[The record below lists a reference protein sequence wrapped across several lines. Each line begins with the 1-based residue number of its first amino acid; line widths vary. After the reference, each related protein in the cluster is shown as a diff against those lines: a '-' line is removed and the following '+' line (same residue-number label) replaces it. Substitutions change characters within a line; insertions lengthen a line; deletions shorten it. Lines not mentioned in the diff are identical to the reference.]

1 MPWKFVK
8 VSVIGTGYVGL
19 VTGATLADLGNQV
32 VCLDILEEKI
42 KILNSGKSPIYE
54 PGLDEL
60 LKKGLKSKKLSG
72 STEIEQ
78 NIRNSD
84 ITFICVGTPSDKN
97 GNIDLSYIKSASSSI
112 GRALRDKNEKH
123 TVIVKST
130 VVPLTTEEVVMPNIL
145 KKSGW
150 KRENLG
156 IGMNPEFLREGS
168 AIHDA
173 QNPDRIVIG
182 FADDVAQKALK
193 ELYKSYNCKK
203 LECSPRTAELIKY
216 ASNSFLATKISFVN
230 EIANMS
236 NVWGIDFQEVAEGM
250 GLDSRI
256 SAEFLRAGVG
266 FGGSCFPKDVKAL
279 AAAAKKSKVESLML
293 KATLEVND
301 IQPKIIV
308 RMAEERLGI
317 IKGKKIAILGLA
329 FKPDTD
335 DVRESRSEIV
345 VRELM
350 DKGAKL
356 VAHDPEG
363 MPNFKKIIDVKM
375 APTPELATENS
386 DCVIIMT
393 EWNEYKNMNLRKM
406 LENMAGN
413 VLIDGRRALNFKEV
427 EKLDFDYKTIG
438 LG

>member
-1 MPWKFVK
+1 M
-8 VSVIGTGYVGL
+8 
-19 VTGATLADLGNQV
+19 
-32 VCLDILEEKI
+32 
-42 KILNSGKSPIYE
+42 LNSGKSPIYE
-54 PGLDEL
+54 PGLEKL
-60 LKKGLKSKKLSG
+60 IKKGIAKKSLIG
-72 STEIEQ
+72 STDVEKH
-78 NIRNSD
+78 IRNTE

-97 GNIDLSYIKSASSSI
+97 GNIDLSYIKSASSTI
-112 GRALRDKNEKH
+112 GRALRDKKGTH

-130 VVPLTTEEVVMPNIL
+130 VVPLTTEEVVMPNII

-156 IGMNPEFLREGS
+156 IGMNPEFLREGC
-168 AIHDA
+168 AIQDA

-182 FADDVAQKALK
+182 YADDIAKEYLN
-193 ELYKSYNCKK
+193 ELYKPYNCKK

-216 ASNSFLATKISFVN
+216 ASNSFLASKISFVN

-256 SAEFLRAGVG
+256 SAEFLRAGAG

-301 IQPKIIV
+301 IQPKIV
-308 RMAEERLGI
+308 VQMAKERLGV
-317 IKGKKIAILGLA
+317 IKGKKIAILGLT
-329 FKPDTD
+329 FKPETD

-345 VRELM
+345 IKELISE
-350 DKGAKL
+350 GAN
-356 VAHDPEG
+356 VIAHDPKG
-363 MPNFKKIIDVKM
+363 MSNFKEIIDVEM
-375 APTPELATENS
+375 APSPEIATKNS

-393 EWNEYKNMNLRKM
+393 EWNEYKEIDLKKL

-413 VLIDGRRALNFKEV
+413 VLIDGRRALNHKDV
-427 EKLDFDYKTIG
+427 KKMGFDYKTIG

>member
-1 MPWKFVK
+1 MK

-42 KILNSGKSPIYE
+42 NMLNSGKSPIYE

-60 LKKGLKSKKLSG
+60 LKKGLKNKNLSG

-78 NIRNSD
+78 NVRNSD

-97 GNIDLSYIKSASSSI
+97 GNIDLSYIKSASSAI
-112 GRALRDKNEKH
+112 GRSLRDKNEKH

-168 AIHDA
+168 AIDDA

-182 FADDVAQKALK
+182 FADEIARKTLN
-193 ELYKSYNCKK
+193 ELYEPYKCTK

-236 NVWGIDFQEVAEGM
+236 NIWGIDFQEVAEGM

-256 SAEFLRAGVG
+256 SPEFLRAGAG

-279 AAAAKKSKVESLML
+279 ATAAKNSKVESLIL

-301 IQPKIIV
+301 IQPRIIV
-308 RMAEERLGI
+308 KMAEDRLGV

-345 VRELM
+345 IRELM
-350 DKGAKL
+350 EKGANI

-363 MPNFKKIIDVKM
+363 MLNFKEIIDVKM
-375 APTPELATENS
+375 TPTPELATEKA

-393 EWNEYKNMNLRKM
+393 EWDIYKNLDLKLLLERMN
-406 LENMAGN
+406 GN
-413 VLIDGRRALNFKEV
+413 VLIDGRRALNAKKADEV
-427 EKLDFDYKTIG
+427 GFDYKTIG

>member
-1 MPWKFVK
+1 MK
-8 VSVIGTGYVGL
+8 VSIIGTGYVGL

-32 VCLDILEEKI
+32 VCLDVLKEKI
-42 KILNSGKSPIYE
+42 DILNSGKSPIFE
-54 PGLDEL
+54 PGLEEL
-60 LKKGLKSKKLSG
+60 IQKGIKTKNLIG

-78 NIRNSD
+78 NVRNTE
-84 ITFICVGTPSDKN
+84 ITFICVGTPSDKD
-97 GNIDLSYIKSASSSI
+97 GNIDLSYIKSASSTI
-112 GRALRDKNEKH
+112 GRALRDKNGQH
-123 TVIVKST
+123 TVVVKST
-130 VVPLTTEEVVMPNIL
+130 VVPLTTEDIVLPNIL

-156 IGMNPEFLREGS
+156 IGMNPEFLREGN
-168 AIHDA
+168 AILDA

-182 FADDVAQKALK
+182 YADEIAKNTLND
-193 ELYKSYNCKK
+193 LYEPYKCTK
-203 LECSPRTAELIKY
+203 LECIPRTAELIKY
-216 ASNSFLATKISFVN
+216 ASNSFLAAKISFVN

-236 NVWGIDFQEVAEGM
+236 NIWGIDFQQVAEGM

-256 SAEFLRAGVG
+256 SAEFLRAGAG

-279 AAAAKKSKVESLML
+279 AAAAKKSNVESLML

-308 RMAEERLGI
+308 KMAEERLGI

-345 VRELM
+345 IKELIE
-350 DKGAKL
+350 KGAE
-356 VAHDPEG
+356 VIAHDPQG
-363 MPNFKKIIDVKM
+363 MSNFKKIIDIPM
-375 APTPELATENS
+375 MPTPELATEKA

-393 EWNEYKNMNLRKM
+393 EWNLYKDLDLELLLRR
-406 LENMAGN
+406 MAGN
-413 VLIDGRRALNFKEV
+413 VLIDGRRALDANKAAEIG
-427 EKLDFDYKTIG
+427 FDYKTIG
-438 LG
+438 FG

>member
-1 MPWKFVK
+1 MK

-19 VTGATLADLGNQV
+19 VTGATLADSGNQV

-42 KILNSGKSPIYE
+42 NMLNSGKSPIYE

-60 LKKGLKSKKLSG
+60 LKKGLKNKNLSG

-78 NIRNSD
+78 NVRNSD

-97 GNIDLSYIKSASSSI
+97 GNIDLSYIKSASSAI
-112 GRALRDKNEKH
+112 GRSLRDKNEKH
-123 TVIVKST
+123 TIIVKST

-168 AIHDA
+168 AIEDA

-182 FADDVAQKALK
+182 FADEIARKSLN
-193 ELYKSYNCKK
+193 ELYEPYKCTK

-236 NVWGIDFQEVAEGM
+236 NIWGIDFQEVAEGM

-256 SAEFLRAGVG
+256 SPEFLRAGAG

-279 AAAAKKSKVESLML
+279 AAAAKNSKVESLML

-301 IQPKIIV
+301 IQPRIIV
-308 RMAEERLGI
+308 KMAEDRLGV

-345 VRELM
+345 IRELM
-350 DKGAKL
+350 EKGANI

-363 MPNFKKIIDVKM
+363 MLNFKEIIDVKM
-375 APTPELATENS
+375 TPTPELATEKA

-393 EWNEYKNMNLRKM
+393 EWDIYKNLDLKLLLERMN
-406 LENMAGN
+406 GN
-413 VLIDGRRALNFKEV
+413 VLIDGRRALNAKKADEV
-427 EKLDFDYKTIG
+427 GFDYKTIG

>member
-1 MPWKFVK
+1 M
-8 VSVIGTGYVGL
+8 GL

-42 KILNSGKSPIYE
+42 TMLNSGKSPIYE

-60 LKKGLKSKKLSG
+60 LKKGLKNKNLSG

-78 NIRNSD
+78 NVRNSD

-97 GNIDLSYIKSASSSI
+97 GNIDLSYIKSASSAI
-112 GRALRDKNEKH
+112 GRSLRDKNEKH

-168 AIHDA
+168 AINDA

-182 FADDVAQKALK
+182 FADEIARKTLN
-193 ELYKSYNCKK
+193 ELYEPYKCTK

-236 NVWGIDFQEVAEGM
+236 NIWGIDFQEVAEGM

-256 SAEFLRAGVG
+256 SSEFLRAGAG

-279 AAAAKKSKVESLML
+279 AAAAKNSKVESLML

-308 RMAEERLGI
+308 KMAEDRLGV

-345 VRELM
+345 IRELM
-350 DKGAKL
+350 EKGANV
-356 VAHDPEG
+356 VAHDPQG
-363 MPNFKKIIDVKM
+363 MDNFKEIIDVKM
-375 APTPELATENS
+375 TPTPELATKKA

-393 EWNEYKNMNLRKM
+393 EWDIYKNLD
-406 LENMAGN
+406 LESLIERMEGN
-413 VLIDGRRALNFKEV
+413 VLIDGRRALNAKKADEV
-427 EKLDFDYKTIG
+427 GFDYKTIG

>member
-1 MPWKFVK
+1 M
-8 VSVIGTGYVGL
+8 GL

-42 KILNSGKSPIYE
+42 NILNSGKSPIYE

-60 LKKGLKSKKLSG
+60 LKKGLKNKNLSG

-78 NIRNSD
+78 NVRNSD

-97 GNIDLSYIKSASSSI
+97 GNIDLSYIKSASSAI
-112 GRALRDKNEKH
+112 GRSLRDKNEKH

-168 AIHDA
+168 AIDDA

-182 FADDVAQKALK
+182 FADEIARKTLN
-193 ELYKSYNCKK
+193 ELYEPYKCTK

-236 NVWGIDFQEVAEGM
+236 NIWGIDFQEVAEGM

-256 SAEFLRAGVG
+256 SPEFLRAGAG

-279 AAAAKKSKVESLML
+279 AAAAKNSKVESLML

-301 IQPKIIV
+301 IQPRIIV
-308 RMAEERLGI
+308 KMAEDRLGV

-345 VRELM
+345 IRELM
-350 DKGAKL
+350 EKGANI

-363 MPNFKKIIDVKM
+363 MLNFKEIIDVKM
-375 APTPELATENS
+375 TPTPELATEKA

-393 EWNEYKNMNLRKM
+393 EWDIYKNLDLELLLERMN
-406 LENMAGN
+406 GN
-413 VLIDGRRALNFKEV
+413 VLIDGRRALNAKKADEV
-427 EKLDFDYKTIG
+427 GFDYKTIG

>member
-1 MPWKFVK
+1 VK
-8 VSVIGTGYVGL
+8 ISVIGTGYVGL

-42 KILNSGKSPIYE
+42 TMLNSGKSPIYE

-60 LKKGLKSKKLSG
+60 LKKGLKNKNLSG

-97 GNIDLSYIKSASSSI
+97 GNIDLSYIKSASSAI
-112 GRALRDKNEKH
+112 GRSLRDKNEKH

-168 AIHDA
+168 AINDA

-182 FADDVAQKALK
+182 FADEIARKTLN
-193 ELYKSYNCKK
+193 ELYGPYKCTK

-236 NVWGIDFQEVAEGM
+236 NIWGIDFQEVAEGM

-256 SAEFLRAGVG
+256 SSEFLRAGAG

-279 AAAAKKSKVESLML
+279 AAAAKNSKVESLML

-308 RMAEERLGI
+308 KMAEDRLGV

-345 VRELM
+345 IRELM
-350 DKGAKL
+350 ERGANV

-363 MPNFKKIIDVKM
+363 MLNFKEIIDVKM
-375 APTPELATENS
+375 NPTPELATEKA

-393 EWNEYKNMNLRKM
+393 EWDIYKNLDLESLLERMN
-406 LENMAGN
+406 GN
-413 VLIDGRRALNFKEV
+413 VLIDGRRAINAKKADEV
-427 EKLDFDYKTIG
+427 GFDYKTIG

>member
-1 MPWKFVK
+1 MK

-19 VTGATLADLGNQV
+19 VTGSTLADLGNQV

-42 KILNSGKSPIYE
+42 SMLNSGKSPIYE

-60 LKKGLKSKKLSG
+60 IKKGLKNKNLIG

-78 NIRNSD
+78 NIRNTD

-97 GNIDLSYIKSASSSI
+97 GNIDLSYIKSASSTI
-112 GRALRDKNEKH
+112 GRALRDKSEKH

-130 VVPLTTEEVVMPNIL
+130 VIPLTTEEVVMPNIL

-182 FADDVAQKALK
+182 FADDVSRKTLK
-193 ELYKSYNCKK
+193 ELYNPYKCTK

-256 SAEFLRAGVG
+256 SAEFLRAGAG

-279 AAAAKKSKVESLML
+279 AAAAKNSKVESLIL

-308 RMAEERLGI
+308 KMAEERLGV
-317 IKGKKIAILGLA
+317 IKGKKIAVLGLA
-329 FKPDTD
+329 FKPETD

-345 VRELM
+345 ISELIE
-350 DKGAKL
+350 KGANV

-363 MPNFKKIIDVKM
+363 MPNFKKLIDVKM
-375 APTPELATENS
+375 TPTPELATEKA
-386 DCVIIMT
+386 DCVVIMT
-393 EWNEYKNMNLRKM
+393 EWDIYKILDLESLLKRMN
-406 LENMAGN
+406 GN
-413 VLIDGRRALNFKEV
+413 VLIDGRRTLNAKEADKV
-427 EKLDFDYKTIG
+427 GFDYKTIG

>member
-1 MPWKFVK
+1 MK

-19 VTGATLADLGNQV
+19 VTGATLADLGNKV

-42 KILNSGKSPIYE
+42 NMLNSGKSPIYE

-60 LKKGLKSKKLSG
+60 LKNGLKSKNLIG

-78 NIRNSD
+78 NVRNSD

-182 FADDVAQKALK
+182 FADDIARKALN
-193 ELYKSYNCKK
+193 ELYNSYKCKK

-230 EIANMS
+230 EVANMS

-256 SAEFLRAGVG
+256 SSEFLRAGAG

-279 AAAAKKSKVESLML
+279 AAAAKNSKVESLML

-301 IQPKIIV
+301 IQPKIV
-308 RMAEERLGI
+308 VKMAEERLGV

-345 VRELM
+345 IRELM
-350 DKGAKL
+350 EKGANV

-363 MPNFKKIIDVKM
+363 MLNFKEIIDVKM
-375 APTPELATENS
+375 TPTPELATNKA

-393 EWNEYKNMNLRKM
+393 EWDIYKNLDLESLLERMN
-406 LENMAGN
+406 GN
-413 VLIDGRRALNFKEV
+413 VLIDGRRALNAK
-427 EKLDFDYKTIG
+427 KADKIGFDYKTIG

>member
-1 MPWKFVK
+1 MK

-42 KILNSGKSPIYE
+42 TMLNSGKSPIYE

-60 LKKGLKSKKLSG
+60 LKKGLKNKNLSG

-97 GNIDLSYIKSASSSI
+97 GNIDLSYIKSASSAI
-112 GRALRDKNEKH
+112 GRSLRDKNEKH

-168 AIHDA
+168 AINDA

-182 FADDVAQKALK
+182 FADEIARKTLND
-193 ELYKSYNCKK
+193 LYEPYKCTK

-236 NVWGIDFQEVAEGM
+236 NIWGIDFQEVAEGM

-256 SAEFLRAGVG
+256 SSEFLRAGAG

-279 AAAAKKSKVESLML
+279 AAAAKNSKVESLIL
-293 KATLEVND
+293 KATLEVNE

-308 RMAEERLGI
+308 KMAEDRLGV

-345 VRELM
+345 IRELM
-350 DKGAKL
+350 ERGANV

-363 MPNFKKIIDVKM
+363 MLNFKEIIDVKM
-375 APTPELATENS
+375 NPTPELATEKA

-393 EWNEYKNMNLRKM
+393 EWDIYKNLDLESLLERMN
-406 LENMAGN
+406 GN
-413 VLIDGRRALNFKEV
+413 VLIDGRRAINAKKADEV
-427 EKLDFDYKTIG
+427 GFDYKTIG

>member
-1 MPWKFVK
+1 M
-8 VSVIGTGYVGL
+8 GL

-42 KILNSGKSPIYE
+42 NMLNSGKSPIYE

-60 LKKGLKSKKLSG
+60 LKKGLKNKNLSG

-78 NIRNSD
+78 NVRNSD

-97 GNIDLSYIKSASSSI
+97 GNIDLSYIKSASSAI
-112 GRALRDKNEKH
+112 GRSLRDKNEKH

-168 AIHDA
+168 AIDDA

-182 FADDVAQKALK
+182 FADEIARKTLN
-193 ELYKSYNCKK
+193 ELYEPYKCTK

-236 NVWGIDFQEVAEGM
+236 NIWGIDFQEVAEGM

-256 SAEFLRAGVG
+256 SPEFLRAGAG

-279 AAAAKKSKVESLML
+279 AAAAKNSKVESLML

-301 IQPKIIV
+301 IQPRIIV
-308 RMAEERLGI
+308 KMAEDRLGV

-345 VRELM
+345 IRELM
-350 DKGAKL
+350 EKGANI

-363 MPNFKKIIDVKM
+363 MLNFKEIIDVKM
-375 APTPELATENS
+375 TPTPELATEKA

-393 EWNEYKNMNLRKM
+393 EWDIYKNLDLKLLLERMN
-406 LENMAGN
+406 GN
-413 VLIDGRRALNFKEV
+413 VLIDGRRALNAKKADEV
-427 EKLDFDYKTIG
+427 GFDYKTIG

>member
-1 MPWKFVK
+1 M
-8 VSVIGTGYVGL
+8 GL

-42 KILNSGKSPIYE
+42 TMLNSGKSPIYE

-60 LKKGLKSKKLSG
+60 LKKGLKNKNLSG

-97 GNIDLSYIKSASSSI
+97 GNIDLSYIKSASSAI
-112 GRALRDKNEKH
+112 GRSLRDKNEKH

-168 AIHDA
+168 AINDA

-182 FADDVAQKALK
+182 FADEIARKTLN
-193 ELYKSYNCKK
+193 ELYEPYKCTK

-236 NVWGIDFQEVAEGM
+236 NIWGIDFQEVAEGM

-256 SAEFLRAGVG
+256 SSEFLRAGAG

-279 AAAAKKSKVESLML
+279 AAAAKNSKVESLML

-308 RMAEERLGI
+308 KMAEDRLGV

-345 VRELM
+345 IRELM
-350 DKGAKL
+350 ERGANV

-363 MPNFKKIIDVKM
+363 MLNFKEIIDVKM
-375 APTPELATENS
+375 NPTPELATEKA

-393 EWNEYKNMNLRKM
+393 EWDIYKNLDLESLLERMN
-406 LENMAGN
+406 GN
-413 VLIDGRRALNFKEV
+413 VLIDGRRALNAKKADEV
-427 EKLDFDYKTIG
+427 GFDYKTIG

>member
-1 MPWKFVK
+1 VK

-19 VTGATLADLGNQV
+19 VTGATLADLGNKV

-42 KILNSGKSPIYE
+42 NMLNSGKSPIYE

-60 LKKGLKSKKLSG
+60 LKNGLKSKNLIG

-78 NIRNSD
+78 NVRNSD

-112 GRALRDKNEKH
+112 GRALRDKSEKH

-182 FADDVAQKALK
+182 FADDIARKALN
-193 ELYKSYNCKK
+193 ELYNSYKCKK

-230 EIANMS
+230 EVANMS

-256 SAEFLRAGVG
+256 SSEFLRAGAG

-301 IQPKIIV
+301 IQPKIV
-308 RMAEERLGI
+308 VKMAEERLGV

-345 VRELM
+345 IRELM
-350 DKGAKL
+350 DKGANI

-363 MPNFKKIIDVKM
+363 MPNFKEIIDVKM
-375 APTPELATENS
+375 TPTPELATEKA

-393 EWNEYKNMNLRKM
+393 EWDVYKKIDLESLLERMN
-406 LENMAGN
+406 GN
-413 VLIDGRRALNFKEV
+413 VLIDGRRALNAK
-427 EKLDFDYKTIG
+427 KADKIGFDYKTIG

>member
-1 MPWKFVK
+1 VK

-19 VTGATLADLGNQV
+19 VTGATLADLGNEV

-42 KILNSGKSPIYE
+42 NMLNSGKSPIYE

-60 LKKGLKSKKLSG
+60 LKDGLKSKRLIG

-78 NIRNSD
+78 NVRNSD

-112 GRALRDKNEKH
+112 GRALRDKSEEH

-182 FADDVAQKALK
+182 FADEVARKTLN
-193 ELYKSYNCKK
+193 ELYNSYKCKK

-230 EIANMS
+230 EVANMS

-256 SAEFLRAGVG
+256 SPEFLRAGAG

-279 AAAAKKSKVESLML
+279 AAAAKNSKVESLML

-301 IQPKIIV
+301 VQPKIV
-308 RMAEERLGI
+308 VKMAEERLGV

-345 VRELM
+345 IRELM
-350 DKGAKL
+350 EKGANI

-363 MPNFKKIIDVKM
+363 MPNFKEIIDVKM
-375 APTPELATENS
+375 TPTPELATEKA

-393 EWNEYKNMNLRKM
+393 EWDVYKKMDLESLLERMN
-406 LENMAGN
+406 GN
-413 VLIDGRRALNFKEV
+413 VLIDGRRALNAK
-427 EKLDFDYKTIG
+427 KADKIGFDYKTIG

>member
-1 MPWKFVK
+1 MK

-19 VTGATLADLGNQV
+19 VTGATLADLGNEV

-42 KILNSGKSPIYE
+42 NMLNSGKSPIYE

-60 LKKGLKSKKLSG
+60 LKNGLKSKKLIG

-78 NIRNSD
+78 NVRNSD

-112 GRALRDKNEKH
+112 GRALRDKSEEH

-182 FADDVAQKALK
+182 FADEVARKTLT
-193 ELYKSYNCKK
+193 ELYNSYKCKK

-230 EIANMS
+230 EVANMS

-256 SAEFLRAGVG
+256 SPEFLRAGAG

-279 AAAAKKSKVESLML
+279 AAAAKNSKVESLML

-301 IQPKIIV
+301 VQPKIV
-308 RMAEERLGI
+308 VKMAEERLGV

-345 VRELM
+345 IRELM
-350 DKGAKL
+350 EKGANI

-363 MPNFKKIIDVKM
+363 MPNFKEIIDVKM
-375 APTPELATENS
+375 TPTPELATEKA

-393 EWNEYKNMNLRKM
+393 EWDVYKKIDLELLLERMN
-406 LENMAGN
+406 GN
-413 VLIDGRRALNFKEV
+413 VLIDGRRALNAK
-427 EKLDFDYKTIG
+427 KADKIGFDYKTIG

>member
-1 MPWKFVK
+1 MK

-42 KILNSGKSPIYE
+42 NILNSGKSPIYE

-60 LKKGLKSKKLSG
+60 LKKGLKNKNLSG

-78 NIRNSD
+78 NVRNSD

-97 GNIDLSYIKSASSSI
+97 GNIDLSYIKSASSAI
-112 GRALRDKNEKH
+112 GRSLRDKNEKH

-168 AIHDA
+168 AIDDA

-182 FADDVAQKALK
+182 FADEIARKTLN
-193 ELYKSYNCKK
+193 ELYEPYKCTK

-236 NVWGIDFQEVAEGM
+236 NIWGIDFQEVAEGM

-256 SAEFLRAGVG
+256 SPEFLRAGAG

-279 AAAAKKSKVESLML
+279 AAAAKNSKVESLML

-301 IQPKIIV
+301 IQPRIIV
-308 RMAEERLGI
+308 KMAEDRLGV

-345 VRELM
+345 IRELM
-350 DKGAKL
+350 EKGANI

-363 MPNFKKIIDVKM
+363 MLNFKEIIDVKM
-375 APTPELATENS
+375 TPTPELATEKA

-393 EWNEYKNMNLRKM
+393 EWDIYKNLDLELLLERMN
-406 LENMAGN
+406 GN
-413 VLIDGRRALNFKEV
+413 VLIDGRRALNAKKADEV
-427 EKLDFDYKTIG
+427 GFDYKTIG

>member
-1 MPWKFVK
+1 M
-8 VSVIGTGYVGL
+8 GL

-42 KILNSGKSPIYE
+42 NILNSGKSPIYE

-60 LKKGLKSKKLSG
+60 LKKGLKNKNLSG

-78 NIRNSD
+78 NVRNSD

-97 GNIDLSYIKSASSSI
+97 GNIDLSYIKSASSAI
-112 GRALRDKNEKH
+112 GRSLRDKNEKH

-168 AIHDA
+168 AIDDA

-182 FADDVAQKALK
+182 FADEIARKTLN
-193 ELYKSYNCKK
+193 ELYEPYKCTK

-236 NVWGIDFQEVAEGM
+236 NIWGIDFQEVAEGM

-256 SAEFLRAGVG
+256 SPEFLRAGAG

-279 AAAAKKSKVESLML
+279 AAAAKNSKVESLML

-301 IQPKIIV
+301 IQPRIIV
-308 RMAEERLGI
+308 KMAEDRLGV

-345 VRELM
+345 IRELM
-350 DKGAKL
+350 EKGANI

-363 MPNFKKIIDVKM
+363 MLNFKEIIDVKM
-375 APTPELATENS
+375 TPTPELATEKA

-393 EWNEYKNMNLRKM
+393 EWDIYKNLDLKLLLERMN
-406 LENMAGN
+406 GN
-413 VLIDGRRALNFKEV
+413 VLIDGRRALNAKKADEV
-427 EKLDFDYKTIG
+427 GFDYKTIG

>member
-1 MPWKFVK
+1 MKI
-8 VSVIGTGYVGL
+8 SVIGTGYVGL

-42 KILNSGKSPIYE
+42 TMLNSGKSPIYE

-60 LKKGLKSKKLSG
+60 LKKGLKNKNLSG

-78 NIRNSD
+78 NVRNSD

-97 GNIDLSYIKSASSSI
+97 GNIDLSYIKSASSAI
-112 GRALRDKNEKH
+112 GRSLRDKNEKH

-168 AIHDA
+168 AINDA

-182 FADDVAQKALK
+182 FADEIARKTLN
-193 ELYKSYNCKK
+193 ELYEPYKCTK

-236 NVWGIDFQEVAEGM
+236 NIWGIDFQEVAEGM

-256 SAEFLRAGVG
+256 SSEFLRAGAG

-279 AAAAKKSKVESLML
+279 AAAAKNSKVESLML

-308 RMAEERLGI
+308 KMAEDRLGV
-317 IKGKKIAILGLA
+317 IKGKKIAILGLT

-345 VRELM
+345 IRELM
-350 DKGAKL
+350 EKGANV
-356 VAHDPEG
+356 VAHDPQG
-363 MPNFKKIIDVKM
+363 MDNFKEIIDVKM
-375 APTPELATENS
+375 TPTPELATKKA

-393 EWNEYKNMNLRKM
+393 EWDIYKNLD
-406 LENMAGN
+406 LESLIERMEGN
-413 VLIDGRRALNFKEV
+413 VLIDGRRALNAKKADEV
-427 EKLDFDYKTIG
+427 GFDYKTIG

>member
-1 MPWKFVK
+1 MK

-42 KILNSGKSPIYE
+42 NILNSGKSPIYE

-60 LKKGLKSKKLSG
+60 LKKGLKNKNLSG

-78 NIRNSD
+78 NVRNSD

-97 GNIDLSYIKSASSSI
+97 GNIDLSYIKSASSAI
-112 GRALRDKNEKH
+112 GRSLRDKNEKH

-168 AIHDA
+168 AIDDA

-182 FADDVAQKALK
+182 FADEIARKTLN
-193 ELYKSYNCKK
+193 ELYEPYKCTK

-236 NVWGIDFQEVAEGM
+236 NIWGIDFQEVAEGM

-256 SAEFLRAGVG
+256 SPEFLRAGAG

-279 AAAAKKSKVESLML
+279 AAAAKNSKVESLML

-301 IQPKIIV
+301 IQPRIIV
-308 RMAEERLGI
+308 KMAEDRLGV

-345 VRELM
+345 IRELM
-350 DKGAKL
+350 EKGANI

-363 MPNFKKIIDVKM
+363 MLNFKEIIDVKM
-375 APTPELATENS
+375 TPTPELATERA

-393 EWNEYKNMNLRKM
+393 EWDIYKNLDLKLLLERMN
-406 LENMAGN
+406 GN
-413 VLIDGRRALNFKEV
+413 VLIDGRRALNAKKADEV
-427 EKLDFDYKTIG
+427 GFDYKTIG

>member
-1 MPWKFVK
+1 MK
-8 VSVIGTGYVGL
+8 VSVVGTGYVGL

-32 VCLDILEEKI
+32 VCLDIAEEKI
-42 KILNSGKSPIYE
+42 NILNSGKSPIYE
-54 PGLDEL
+54 PGLDKL
-60 LKKGLKSKKLSG
+60 IQQGLKAKNLKG
-72 STEIEQ
+72 STEIKQ

-84 ITFICVGTPSDKN
+84 ITFICVGTPSDKE
-97 GNIDLSYIKSASSSI
+97 GNIDLSYIKSASSEI
-112 GRALRDKNEKH
+112 GRALRDKDGTH

-130 VVPLTTEEVVMPNIL
+130 VIPLTTEEVVMPNIL

-150 KRENLG
+150 KREKLG
-156 IGMNPEFLREGS
+156 IGMNPEFLREGN

-182 FADDVAQKALK
+182 YADEIAREKLN
-193 ELYKSYNCKK
+193 ELYQSYNCTK
-203 LECSPRTAELIKY
+203 LECIPRTAELIKY

-256 SAEFLRAGVG
+256 SSEFLRAGAG

-279 AAAAKKSKVESLML
+279 AAAAKNSKVESLML

-301 IQPKIIV
+301 LQPKLIV
-308 RMAEERLGI
+308 KMAEERLGV
-317 IKGKKIAILGLA
+317 IKGKNIAVLGLA

-335 DVRESRSEIV
+335 DIRESRSEIV
-345 VRELM
+345 IKDLIE
-350 DKGAKL
+350 KGAN
-356 VAHDPEG
+356 VTAHDPEG
-363 MPNFKKIIDVKM
+363 MANFKEIVDIPM
-375 APTPELATENS
+375 TATPELATEKA
-386 DCVIIMT
+386 DCVILMT
-393 EWNEYKNMNLRKM
+393 EWEEYQNLD
-406 LENMAGN
+406 LELLLRRMAGN
-413 VLIDGRRALNFKEV
+413 VLIDGRRALNSNEA
-427 EKLDFDYKTIG
+427 ERIGFDYKTIG